1 MPINNCS
8 FVYNPVNT
16 RPLGYHSQVIP
27 GPVPSLGRKAG
38 MADMCTCSFQ
48 GDWPF
53 VVDQSEKSNVVSDVF
68 PSLWE
73 DHSWLPDN

>member
-27 GPVPSLGRKAG
+27 GPVPSLGSSQKSWDGRYVYLLLPGRLAI
-38 MADMCTCSFQ
+38 CS
-48 GDWPF
+48 GL
-53 VVDQSEKSNVVSDVF
+53 E
-68 PSLWE
+68 
-73 DHSWLPDN
+73 